1 MSPSLSSALFARAQR
16 CIPGGVNS
24 PVRAWRAVG
33 GEPLFLSRGKG
44 CVVWDVDGRSYV
56 DYVGSWGPLILGHAH
71 PEVLRAI
78 HDAMRDGTT
87 FGAPTAAEVAFA
99 EKVCGVVPS
108 VELLRLTS
116 SGTEATMAL
125 LRVARAYTRR
135 SRVIKF
141 DGCYHGHVDALLV
154 QAGSGAAT
162 LSIPDSAGVPDAVA
176 QATLVARFNDLA
188 SVEHCFLRFPG
199 EIAAVIVEP
208 IVGNMGVI
216 PPKPGF
222 LEGLAEVCRR
232 EGALLI
238 FDEVMTGFRVAW
250 GGAQVRYSL
259 TPDLSSFGKVIGGGM
274 PLAAFGGRRE
284 IMELVAP
291 LGPVY
296 HAGTLSGN
304 PLAVAAGLRTL
315 ELLENAGTYERLEE
329 LGQRLEEGL
338 EEAIAEAK
346 LTACV
351 NRVGSMWTVFFGV
364 AQVANADDAR
374 QCDREF
380 FRRWFHGMLEEGF
393 YLPPSPF
400 EAAFLSLAHTEAE
413 IDATV
418 AAAKR
423 VLRRLSSG

>member
-1 MSPSLSSALFARAQR
+1 MNPSLSSALFARAQR

-329 LGQRLEEGL
+329 LGQRLEQGL

-364 AQVANADDAR
+364 AQVANADDAQR
-374 QCDREF
+374 CDREF
-380 FRRWFHGMLEEGF
+380 FRRCFQRMLEEGF
-393 YLPPSPF
+393 
-400 EAAFLSLAHTEAE
+400 
-413 IDATV
+413 
-418 AAAKR
+418 
-423 VLRRLSSG
+423 